1 MTPEAP
7 SPAGAPAPACT
18 PAPAASGVLRGSAIL
33 LAESAVRVAVTALL
47 SLWIA
52 HRVGAA
58 GFGLLTLA
66 SALAAL
72 GTVLM
77 AQGLD
82 LPVVARL
89 ARGAAP
95 GRWLGAALVLR
106 LAAALAVLALLVTA
120 ALWLRPHDKASQA
133 VIMVVALC
141 VLGYAPGVV
150 DMGFRARAQPAPAAL
165 ARLAATLLAAAAKV
179 LALALHASLVWLAWA
194 IVLEAVL
201 ASAFLFGAWRRT
213 GDARLQWPGRRRLR
227 LLWRQGAPLG
237 LATLLSVAQIKADV
251 LVLGALA
258 AGATVGHYALAQKLG
273 EVLLLV
279 PVVVMDLTFAMLLR
293 SAWPAVVQDTW
304 LFDVASATAQ
314 AVALLNALLAPLL
327 VALFFGADYAAAAP
341 LAQVLGLGAV
351 ALALDAAR
359 QRWLLRHGLQ
369 ALAWRVGLLGLTVTL
384 GLLAVAV
391 PRWGA
396 AGAAGAMVLAGL
408 LTAGLAPLLDS
419 RLRPLASL
427 QWRALWPWRRL
438 WIGRSRHGCCGGRQD
453 HSEPAASQVVL
464 P

>member
-1 MTPEAP
+1 MTR
-7 SPAGAPAPACT
+7 PAPAH
-18 PAPAASGVLRGSAIL
+18 AAARVLRGSAIL
-33 LAESAVRVAVTALL
+33 LAESGVRVAVTALL

-82 LPVVARL
+82 LPLVARL
-89 ARGAAP
+89 ARKAQPAHAAAA

-106 LAAALAVLALLVTA
+106 LAAALAVLALLVLV
-120 ALWLRPHDKASQA
+120 ALWLRPHDTASQA

-141 VLGYAPGVV
+141 VLAYAPGVA
-150 DMGFRARAQPAPAAL
+150 DMAFRARAQAAPAAA
-165 ARLAATLLAAAAKV
+165 ARLAATLLAALAKV
-179 LALALHASLVWLAWA
+179 LALVLHASLVWLAWA

-201 ASAFLFGAWRRT
+201 ASAFLFWAWRQT
-213 GDARLQWPGRRRLR
+213 GGARLRWPGRRRLR
-227 LLWRQGAPLG
+227 VLWRQGAPLG

-279 PVVVMDLTFAMLLR
+279 PVVVLDLSFAMLLR
-293 SAWPAVVQDTW
+293 SAWPVAVQDTW
-304 LFDVASATAQ
+304 LFDLASATAQ
-314 AVALLNALLAPLL
+314 GAALLNALLAPLL
-327 VALFFGADYAAAAP
+327 VGLFFGADYAAAAP

-369 ALAWRVGLLGLTVTL
+369 ALAWRVSLLGLAVTL
-384 GLLAVAV
+384 CLLALAV
-391 PRWGA
+391 PLGGA
-396 AGAAGAMVLAGL
+396 AAAAGAMVLAGL
-408 LTAGLAPLLDS
+408 LTSALAPWLDV
-419 RLRPLASL
+419 RLRPLAAL
-427 QWRALWPWRRL
+427 QWRALWPWHRL
-438 WIGRSRHGCCGGRQD
+438 WRGRVLSGLRCVRPRRR
-453 HSEPAASQVVL
+453 SAAARRASAVA